1 MIRAM
6 IRSIRWSLA
15 GSNGRITTRLLLGF
29 RTMPVRRTL
38 SLSRR
43 VAGLSPAVVIMGLE
57 RNSGVHHRSVR
68 IHGGWLLTS
77 VSREA

>member
-15 GSNGRITTRLLLGF
+15 GSNGRITTRLLLGL
-29 RTMPVRRTL
+29 RTMPVRRTF

-43 VAGLSPAVVIMGLE
+43 AAGLSPAVVMVGLE
-57 RNSGVHHRSVR
+57 RDPRVIVDPFASMEVGS
-68 IHGGWLLTS
+68 
-77 VSREA
+77 